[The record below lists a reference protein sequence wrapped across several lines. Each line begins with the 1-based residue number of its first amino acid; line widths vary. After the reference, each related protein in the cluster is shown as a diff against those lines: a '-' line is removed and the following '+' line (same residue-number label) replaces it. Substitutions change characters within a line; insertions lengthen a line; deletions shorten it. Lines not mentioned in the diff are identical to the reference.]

1 MYACTIVWEA
11 NGESKDPG
19 AAMRM
24 NVCQSSAI
32 GEIHSVCLYVCVGI
46 FKGMCTSSWTG
57 AMASEIIYLIVYNW
71 GDWDSVGATELLSL
85 AAGGIHI
92 AQVVLYK
99 NIMKIKYCI
108 NINIFQ

>member
-1 MYACTIVWEA
+1 MCVYACTILWEA

-46 FKGMCTSSWTG
+46 ES
-57 AMASEIIYLIVYNW
+57 
-71 GDWDSVGATELLSL
+71 
-85 AAGGIHI
+85 
-92 AQVVLYK
+92 
-99 NIMKIKYCI
+99 
-108 NINIFQ
+108 